1 MLILNVFKSNV
12 CSLEQVGLVLM
23 FLYARKKKAEI
34 IKERDQNSL
43 RDKKNNFAV
52 DSIVIVQIFA
62 IAQLIVFLASSMFP
76 YS

>member
-1 MLILNVFKSNV
+1 
-12 CSLEQVGLVLM
+12 M

-52 DSIVIVQIFA
+52 VSIVIVQIFA
-62 IAQLIVFLASSMFP
+62 IAQLIVLLFEDFKYFSGD
-76 YS
+76 